1 MRTTAPKA
9 LLVPYHYPTMR
20 SSTLIPSLLL
30 GAAGLAIAA
39 LLPSAPSAI
48 AVAPAEVPVFAL
60 DPVHS
65 SVNFRVMHM
74 QTGYAT
80 GRFNDFSGEFV
91 YDPKQLDKSK
101 ISFTIQAGSVD
112 TNNGKRDDHLRGSD
126 FFSVEQFPTIVF
138 ESTRIQ
144 QRGKELQIA
153 GKVKWMGVEKDLAVT
168 AQHVGESQSRDGK
181 AKHGFTCTFVLKRS
195 DFGISYGLD
204 SNSLGDDVNVTL
216 DLEVEAR

>member
-1 MRTTAPKA
+1 
-9 LLVPYHYPTMR
+9 MR
-20 SSTLIPSLLL
+20 SATLIPSILL
-30 GAAGLAIAA
+30 GAAGLA
-39 LLPSAPSAI
+39 LSTFLPSAQEAV

-65 SVNFRVMHM
+65 SINFRVMHM

-80 GRFNDFSGEFV
+80 GRFNEFSGEFA

-101 ISFTIQAGSVD
+101 ISFEIQAGSVD

-126 FFSVEQFPTIVF
+126 FFSVEQFPTIAF

-153 GKVKWMGVEKDLAVT
+153 GKVKWMGVEKDLAVP
-168 AQHVGESQSRDGK
+168 AQHVGESQSREGK
-181 AKHGFTCTFVLKRS
+181 TKHGFSCAFVLKRS
-195 DFGISYGLD
+195 DFGISYGLEG
-204 SNSLGDDVNVTL
+204 NSLGDEVNVAL